1 MRIDLGLDSKQVI
14 GISWKSFDAIN
25 SSNKNL
31 SLIDYKDL
39 FEGMDVVLLNLQ
51 YGDVDDEIRE
61 FREKTGIEIICC
73 NSIDNRED
81 LDGLAALI
89 EVCDLV
95 VSTSNV
101 TIHLAGALG
110 KDTFLLLPLVTNTWL
125 HLDLEKSLW
134 YPSLTLYR
142 QNRLNNW
149 KDVLERV
156 QIDLRERFK
165 RL

>member
-1 MRIDLGLDSKQVI
+1 MNIAANKALHKQMV
-14 GISWKSFDAIN
+14 
-25 SSNKNL
+25 
-31 SLIDYKDL
+31 
-39 FEGMDVVLLNLQ
+39 
-51 YGDVDDEIRE
+51 RE
-61 FREKTGIEIICC
+61 FREETGIEIICC

-95 VSTSNV
+95 VSTSNM

-110 KDTFLLLPLVTNTWL
+110 KDTFLLLPLVTDSWF

-149 KDVLERV
+149 KDVLARV
-156 QIDLRERFK
+156 QKDLRERFK